1 MRWRRVLHW
10 NPMRQL
16 SPTRRVLIA
25 VFAIAQ
31 MAVPA
36 FVSVA
41 DARLVSGSAG
51 AAQVHVEDHTGRGCR
66 AVHPDDCA
74 LCQLLSHLSSPRAA
88 GAALPGCT
96 IVRSGLRRDTAPLVS
111 TVARAQQRSRAP
123 PVG

>member
-1 MRWRRVLHW
+1 
-10 NPMRQL
+10 MRQL
-16 SPTRRVLIA
+16 SPTRRVLVA

-36 FVSVA
+36 LVSIA

-51 AAQVHVEDHTGRGCR
+51 AVQVHVEDHTGRGCR

-74 LCQLLSHLSSPRAA
+74 LCQLLSHLSSQRAA
-88 GAALPGCT
+88 AATLPSCA
-96 IVRSGLRRDTAPLVS
+96 IVRSGVRRDTAPLLS
-111 TVARAQQRSRAP
+111 FDARALERSRAP

>member
-1 MRWRRVLHW
+1 
-10 NPMRQL
+10 MRQL

-51 AAQVHVEDHTGRGCR
+51 ATQVHVEDHTGRGCR

-74 LCQLLSHLSSPRAA
+74 LCQLLSHLSSQRPAQA
-88 GAALPGCT
+88 TLPSGA
-96 IVRSGLRRDTAPLVS
+96 IVRSRVRCAAAPLLS
-111 TVARAQQRSRAP
+111 FVARARERSRAP